1 MCLGK
6 ADLPF
11 FGQPSV
17 ECSPAARP
25 LLISFYA
32 ITAGF
37 TYWHIVSHTDDRC
50 QQVFGLALM

>member
-25 LLISFYA
+25 LLISFYE

-37 TYWHIVSHTDDRC
+37 TYWHIVSHTDDMC
-50 QQVFGLALM
+50 HGLSQII